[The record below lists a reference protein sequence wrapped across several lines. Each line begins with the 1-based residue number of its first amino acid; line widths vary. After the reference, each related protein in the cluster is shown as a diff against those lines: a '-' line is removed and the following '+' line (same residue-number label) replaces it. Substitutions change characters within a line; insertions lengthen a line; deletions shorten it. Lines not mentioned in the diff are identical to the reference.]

1 MINRA
6 IFLDRDGTLNLSYP
20 QDLKTAPPKSLD
32 EIVILDGVTEGL
44 DILRKLKFKLV
55 VVTNQ
60 PDYIRGSTSLKNL
73 IEINSQI
80 CAILNIKFA
89 YICLHDY
96 EDKCPCRKPNY
107 GFFLQA
113 STDLEIN
120 LAESYLIG
128 DRLSDVQAGIASGC
142 TSFLIEGDSNKIAN
156 SYISVPSML
165 EAVKLIS
172 ERELLN
178 G

>member
-6 IFLDRDGTLNLSYP
+6 IFLDRDGTLNLCYP
-20 QDLKTAPPKSLD
+20 KDSKTVPPKSLE
-32 EIVILDGVTEGL
+32 EIVILDGVKEGL
-44 DILRKLKFKLV
+44 DILRKLKFELV

-60 PDYIRGSTSLKNL
+60 PDYSRGSTSLKNL
-73 IEINSQI
+73 IDINYQI
-80 CAILNIKFA
+80 CTILNIKYS

-96 EDKCPCRKPNY
+96 QDKCLSRKPSN

-113 STDLEIN
+113 SKDLEIN
-120 LAESYLIG
+120 LTESYLIG
-128 DRLSDVQAGIASGC
+128 DRLSDIQAGVASGC
-142 TSFLIEGDSNKIAN
+142 TSFLIESNANQVAN
-156 SYISVPSML
+156 SHISVPSML

-172 ERELLN
+172 ERELSN

>member
-1 MINRA
+1 MNRA
-6 IFLDRDGTLNLSYP
+6 IFFDRDGTLNLCYP
-20 QDLKTAPPKSLD
+20 QDSKTAPPKSLD
-32 EIVILDGVTEGL
+32 EIVILAGVKEGL
-44 DILRKLKFKLV
+44 DILRKLKFELV

-60 PDYIRGSTSLKNL
+60 PDYSRGSTSLKNL

-80 CAILNIKFA
+80 CAILDIKYA
-89 YICLHDY
+89 YVCLHDN
-96 EDKCPCRKPNY
+96 EDKCPCRKPSN

-113 STDLEIN
+113 SKDLKIN

-128 DRLSDVQAGIASGC
+128 DRLSDVQAGIDSGC
-142 TSFLIEGDSNKIAN
+142 TSFLIENNANAIAN
-156 SYISVPSML
+156 SYIGVPSML

-172 ERELLN
+172 ERELSN